1 MHNLALE
8 RSESFADAVEELGRL
23 AEKRAVDADRIAAYR
38 NLAGRRS
45 GRELRLERVQF
56 GNAIVDVG
64 LREILAVALRVSVQA
79 VGKRL
84 QVGLQCV
91 QEFAASEFVERIL
104 ARERADRAAV
114 RERGGGIDRLV
125 AALVDDFSHLKD
137 EGFDFADAPVALEHH
152 FLKRRLRLGVLCLAE
167 GVGERGR

>member
-45 GRELRLERVQF
+45 GRELRLDLVQF
-56 GNAIVDVG
+56 GDATVDVG
-64 LREILAVALRVSVQA
+64 FYEIIDVVLRVCVQA
-79 VGKRL
+79 VGERL

-91 QEFAASEFVERIL
+91 QEFAASEFVERI
-104 ARERADRAAV
+104 RA
-114 RERGGGIDRLV
+114 
-125 AALVDDFSHLKD
+125 
-137 EGFDFADAPVALEHH
+137 
-152 FLKRRLRLGVLCLAE
+152 
-167 GVGERGR
+167 

>member
-45 GRELRLERVQF
+45 GRELRLDLVQF
-56 GNAIVDVG
+56 GDATVDVG
-64 LREILAVALRVSVQA
+64 FCEILDVVLRVCVQA
-79 VGKRL
+79 VGERL
-84 QVGLQCV
+84 QVGLQRV
-91 QEFAASEFVERIL
+91 QEFAASEFVERIR

-114 RERGGGIDRLV
+114 RERGGVIDSFV
-125 AALVDDFSHLKD
+125 ASLVDDLGHLQD
-137 EGFDFADAPVALEHH
+137 EGLDFADAPVALEHH
-152 FLKRRLRLGVLCLAE
+152 LLERRLRLGVLCLAE